1 MVFHENGIDDT
12 LHHMF
17 LFNNYKQNIENNEII
32 YKKCEYDYDE
42 FKLVIGQ
49 SGYKCSVPLKNGCQY
64 TTTFQCLNQ
73 ANDYLFKHF
82 EYFNENV

>member
-1 MVFHENGIDDT
+1 MVFRENGIDDT
-12 LHHMF
+12 LHDIL
-17 LFNNYKQNIENNEII
+17 LFNNYKQTIENNEII
-32 YKKCEYDYDE
+32 YKKSEYDYDE
-42 FKLVIGQ
+42 FKLVIG
-49 SGYKCSVPLKNGCQY
+49 SSTYKCSVPLKNGCQY

>member
-1 MVFHENGIDDT
+1 MIFHENGIDGT
-12 LHHMF
+12 LHDI
-17 LFNNYKQNIENNEII
+17 LLCNNYKQTIENNEII

-42 FKLVIGQ
+42 FKLVIG
-49 SGYKCSVPLKNGCQY
+49 SSSYKCSVPLKNGCQY